1 MKKSTHTPEYAA
13 LRGELKAAR
22 ESAGLSQREL
32 AARLDVPHSWVA
44 KVESGERRI
53 DFVEFYRF
61 LAACGRDA
69 SDVTKRLIR
78 QIERSSEADHGRG
91 RKTK

>member
-32 AARLDVPHSWVA
+32 AARLEVPHSWVA

-53 DFVEFYRF
+53 DFVEFFRF
-61 LAACGRDA
+61 LSACGRDA
-69 SDVTKRLIR
+69 SEVTKRLIR
-78 QIERSSEADHGRG
+78 QLERGSGTDRGRG
-91 RKTK
+91 RKTR